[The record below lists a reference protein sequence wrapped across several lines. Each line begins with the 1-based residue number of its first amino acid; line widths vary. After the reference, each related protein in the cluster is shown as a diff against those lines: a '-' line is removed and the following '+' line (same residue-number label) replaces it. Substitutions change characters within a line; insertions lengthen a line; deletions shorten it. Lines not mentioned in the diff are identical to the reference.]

1 MLLTRRHLLATIA
14 IWTPAINPQQRRALS
29 KGPISMSKPGEY
41 TYKCEFALLVLTC
54 MVRPN
59 ATGRFIRYS
68 VVNLSCTT
76 FSVRVPSSFDH
87 AVPLADPRP
96 GMTVDAVIVAKQQP
110 PKLLLIQRKNPPCQ
124 VSCTV

>member
-1 MLLTRRHLLATIA
+1 
-14 IWTPAINPQQRRALS
+14 
-29 KGPISMSKPGEY
+29 MSKPGEY

-54 MVRPN
+54 MVRRSN
-59 ATGRFIRYS
+59 ATGRFIEGS

-76 FSVRVPSSFDH
+76 CHVQHHLPSSIDH

-110 PKLLLIQRKNPPCQ
+110 PKVLLIQRKNPPCQ
-124 VSCTV
+124 VNCTV